1 MGKIT
6 KLANIVAK
14 AARVHKKAMIIDEIL
29 ERKEGMPYNSKDFYD
44 YVSYWAETDNDV
56 GTGIARALD
65 GGTEED
71 VKRELCK
78 YIKEQ
83 GYNPAICDYI
93 NSVNWLGEGND
104 QNVIVGNAFPNE
116 AKRIEDLLK
125 QNNIEYKTS
134 KKGKNIYFEI
144 MFKGKDVW
152 TVNDILNAVLEDRSK
167 FHLVKRA
174 NINKKASDYKG
185 KVAEMLNDINDP
197 NPLIDYISESDAK
210 KICEE
215 LDIPHEASWYKGD
228 LRGYVE
234 EIPDGMVDVLI
245 EYISESDAESLWGM
259 IANDMGIEAKK
270 KSNLNKK
277 AEEIEPGSI
286 YEKAKAILPKEDI
299 DHHETD
305 LYLRVSPKSTEL
317 VNSMKY
323 RNSGMITTFK
333 DNIDGDMWYD
343 LPFCYPY
350 VDRRE
355 YENVPSKEEDEIILR
370 QKKSSKRVKLT
381 KKANY
386 TLTDLVKEDIEN
398 IEMCLENIQT
408 TYANAL
414 LTKLSMELQE
424 RLDNSI
430 VESDLRDLFEVK

>member
-6 KLANIVAK
+6 KLATIVAK

-29 ERKEGMPYNSKDFYD
+29 ERKEGMPYNPKDFYD
-44 YVSYWAETDNDV
+44 YVSYWAEDDTDV

-93 NSVNWLGEGND
+93 NSVNWLEEGND

-134 KKGKNIYFEI
+134 KKDKNIYFEI

-215 LDIPHEASWYKGD
+215 LEIPHEASWYKGD

-270 KSNLNKK
+270 KSN
-277 AEEIEPGSI
+277 
-286 YEKAKAILPKEDI
+286 
-299 DHHETD
+299 
-305 LYLRVSPKSTEL
+305 V
-317 VNSMKY
+317 
-323 RNSGMITTFK
+323 
-333 DNIDGDMWYD
+333 
-343 LPFCYPY
+343 
-350 VDRRE
+350 
-355 YENVPSKEEDEIILR
+355 
-370 QKKSSKRVKLT
+370 T
-381 KKANY
+381 KKAKQFKLNMDD
-386 TLTDLVKEDIEN
+386 TTITVNDTTDQFTEEEIKEV
-398 IEMCLENIQT
+398 
-408 TYANAL
+408 
-414 LTKLSMELQE
+414 LSVTGNKSFPWFSPDAMA
-424 RLDNSI
+424 
-430 VESDLRDLFEVK
+430 

>member
-1 MGKIT
+1 MEKIS
-6 KLANIVAK
+6 KLATVVAK
-14 AARVHKKAMIIDEIL
+14 AAKMDKKAEYYDAIATFINPDGNYFEKRKFMGEYTEDEI
-29 ERKEGMPYNSKDFYD
+29 
-44 YVSYWAETDNDV
+44 
-56 GTGIARALD
+56 
-65 GGTEED
+65 
-71 VKRELCK
+71 
-78 YIKEQ
+78 IKE
-83 GYNPAICDYI
+83 
-93 NSVNWLGEGND
+93 
-104 QNVIVGNAFPNE
+104 VIREFPKVKKE
-116 AKRIEDLLK
+116 DIDIEFGV
-125 QNNIEYKTS
+125 QS
-134 KKGKNIYFEI
+134 
-144 MFKGKDVW
+144 
-152 TVNDILNAVLEDRSK
+152 S
-167 FHLVKRA
+167 
-174 NINKKASDYKG
+174 
-185 KVAEMLNDINDP
+185 
-197 NPLIDYISESDAK
+197 
-210 KICEE
+210 
-215 LDIPHEASWYKGD
+215 
-228 LRGYVE
+228 
-234 EIPDGMVDVLI
+234 
-245 EYISESDAESLWGM
+245 
-259 IANDMGIEAKK
+259 K

-286 YEKAKAILPKEDI
+286 YEKAKAILPEEDI

-350 VDRRE
+350 VDSRE
-355 YENVPSKEEDEIILR
+355 YKNVPSKEEDEIILR

>member
-29 ERKEGMPYNSKDFYD
+29 ERKEGMPYNSKEFYD

-83 GYNPAICDYI
+83 GYNPEICDYI
-93 NSVNWLGEGND
+93 NSVNWLEERND

-174 NINKKASDYKG
+174 NINKKA
-185 KVAEMLNDINDP
+185 
-197 NPLIDYISESDAK
+197 
-210 KICEE
+210 
-215 LDIPHEASWYKGD
+215 
-228 LRGYVE
+228 
-234 EIPDGMVDVLI
+234 
-245 EYISESDAESLWGM
+245 
-259 IANDMGIEAKK
+259 
-270 KSNLNKK
+270 
-277 AEEIEPGSI
+277 EEIEPGSI

-350 VDRRE
+350 VDSRE
-355 YENVPSKEEDEIILR
+355 YRNVPSKEEDEIILR

-381 KKANY
+381 KKAESELSDYVEQIRNKGEK
-386 TLTDLVKEDIEN
+386 VKYEIDKIVER
-398 IEMCLENIQT
+398 
-408 TYANAL
+408 Y
-414 LTKLSMELQE
+414 KY
-424 RLDNSI
+424 RLDNTFGQADAKKYGIEVYHKLDEAQKLINSI
-430 VESDLRDLFEVK
+430 YKIIG